1 MYIFRTKETHE
12 LYEEHKKDGHL
23 ERGCPLC
30 ATEAIEQ
37 FKYWKIITNKFPYDR
52 VSEVHHMMVPNR
64 HVTEYE
70 LTEEEKAELLEIK
83 HAYINDT
90 YIFMLEAM
98 QRHKSIPAHFHLHLI
113 IPKEEI

>member
-70 LTEEEKAELLEIK
+70 LTKEEKAELLEIK